1 MQCHK
6 NVTGSDLCKLPE
18 HGTQKERPLKG
29 DKTLKAS
36 NKICVVSNAISILS
50 IDVKKRKTTDYY
62 SEILMMT
69 LRDEEASNVKIKGLI
84 SQS

>member
-36 NKICVVSNAISILS
+36 NKICVSNAISILS